1 MFNDLSHFN
10 STRDYLPII
19 VAGLIV
25 DMVILCL
32 VLVGYI
38 NVKSLNKWYNDFQL
52 LAVVADVLSI
62 VIGIIIA
69 RFIYSSFFKSYSLV
83 TFLLLVCGVQVGH
96 DLLFAVFF
104 NGVPR
109 NKSRILDVFKD
120 YAQEGGFKI
129 LGVDAIMMISTVLL
143 GSYLATWNTNS
154 MIILSIVCM
163 YILPYLLYSIK
174 A

>member
-1 MFNDLSHFN
+1 MFNDLSRFN
-10 STRDYLPII
+10 STRDYFPII

-25 DMVILCL
+25 DMIVLCL
-32 VLVGYI
+32 ILVGSI
-38 NVKSLNKWYNDFQL
+38 RLKSLNQWYNDFQL
-52 LAVVADVLSI
+52 LAVVADVFSI

-69 RFIYSSFFKSYSLV
+69 RFIYSFFFKSYSLV

-96 DLLFAVFF
+96 DLLFAAFF

-109 NKSRILDVFKD
+109 NKSKILDVFKD
-120 YAQEGGFKI
+120 YAKEGGFKI

-143 GSYLATWNTNS
+143 GSYLATWDLNS
-154 MIILSIVCM
+154 IIILTIVCM
-163 YILPYLLYSIK
+163 YILPYLIYSIK

>member
-1 MFNDLSHFN
+1 MLNDLSNFN
-10 STRDYLPII
+10 SVRDYFPII

-25 DMVILCL
+25 DMIILSL

-38 NVKSLNKWYNDFQL
+38 NVKSLNQWYNQFQL
-52 LAVVADVLSI
+52 LAVVADVFSI

-69 RFIYSSFFKSYSLV
+69 RFIYPFFFKSYSLI
-83 TFLLLVCGVQVGH
+83 TFLILVCGVQLVH
-96 DLLFAVFF
+96 DLLFAAFLMVH
-104 NGVPR
+104 PR

-120 YAQEGGFKI
+120 YAKEVGFKI
-129 LGVDAIMMISTVLL
+129 LGVDALMMIGTVLL